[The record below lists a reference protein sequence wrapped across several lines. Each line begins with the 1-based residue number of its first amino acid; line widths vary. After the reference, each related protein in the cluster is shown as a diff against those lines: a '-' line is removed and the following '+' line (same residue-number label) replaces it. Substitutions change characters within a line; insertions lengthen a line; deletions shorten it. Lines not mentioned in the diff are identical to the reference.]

1 MEIEF
6 LNLKDLELGFEKV
19 TYHIIERIASVGIGA
34 GAGFHSVVARE

>member
-1 MEIEF
+1 MGIEI

-19 TYHIIERIASVGIGA
+19 TYHIIERIASAGISP